1 MNIELGLGVS
11 LCPTRTWK
19 TSSDTSRIAHYS
31 NSCRHN
37 IIIAHAVQNTRD
49 RSIHLSISSTGWLAG
64 WLSMAPVLMSRQ
76 FHRIYL
82 PHEQQ
87 QRSFGPS
94 GAQADA

>member
-11 LCPTRTWK
+11 LCPTRTWLAKWK

-49 RSIHLSISSTGWLAG
+49 RSIHLSISSTGWL
-64 WLSMAPVLMSRQ
+64 SMAPVLMSRQ

-87 QRSFGPS
+87 QRFGPS